1 MQTNHRLVA
10 RARTTAALTAALT
23 LGALAGAGPAAAHV
37 HVDSDDA
44 VRGDNAIVT
53 FQVPNE
59 SEKGSATTQVT
70 ILLPDVASASTEVI
84 SGWTAKLDRDPGNGG
99 YRSVTFTAAPNA
111 GIGPDQFARFPI
123 SIQLPNTDSVSFPVV
138 QTYAD
143 GTTVRWD
150 QPTPP
155 GGTEPEYPAPV
166 LALHGGPTQAPEHHA
181 SPTAPASPVPPT
193 VTGSPVAAEMTP
205 PPATADTTARL
216 LAGGALLVAAAGVA
230 VALLR
235 RRT

>member
-10 RARTTAALTAALT
+10 RARTTAALTATLT
-23 LGALAGAGPAAAHV
+23 LGALVGAGSAAAHV
-37 HVDSDDA
+37 HVDSDNA
-44 VRGDNAIVT
+44 VRGDDAIVT

-70 ILLPDVASASTEVI
+70 IDLPNVAALSTEVI
-84 SGWTAKLDRDPGNGG
+84 PGWTAKLDRDPANGA

-111 GIGPDQFARFPI
+111 GIGPDQFGRFPI
-123 SIQLPNTDSVSFPVV
+123 SIQLPNSDSVSFPVV

-155 GGTEPEYPAPV
+155 GGAEPDYPAPV
-166 LALHGGPTQAPEHHA
+166 LELHSGPPQPPEHHA
-181 SPTAPASPVPPT
+181 APTAPASPATAPT
-193 VTGSPVAAEMTP
+193 VTGSPVAEAPP

-230 VALLR
+230 VALVR